1 VLIGAYICTERDLLG
16 KSYGVETTSWIQ
28 SLGSL
33 VTSGFDTDFVLLN
46 QRVKKLFM
54 DDKKY
59 WVGFNLI
66 KGIGAVRMQALIN
79 TFDDLESAWKAA
91 PVDLAGAGLSLK
103 LIERIIQAREQVDLE
118 KVWARI
124 KSQGIKILTWKDEA
138 YPQRLKEIEQ
148 PPPVLYIRGEY
159 LPDDLYAVA
168 IVGTRRV
175 TPYGRQ
181 ITEELSSYLASNG
194 ITVISGL
201 ARGVDAIAHQT
212 ALKAGGRTIGV
223 LGSGVDKI
231 YPPEHRQLAER
242 MMESGAIL
250 SDYAPGTPPDASN
263 FPPRNRIISGLSLAV
278 VVIEAGETSGALI
291 TAEFAAEQGR
301 EIFAVP
307 GSILAPQS
315 KGTNKLIQKGA
326 LPLLSVND
334 LMQALNLTRMGEQ
347 KAVRKIIP
355 ADETEARLMNVL
367 GTEPLHVDEIRNQTE
382 LPIEKVSAAL
392 ALMELKGMVR
402 QVGGMNYVAVHEE
415 ESDYLV

>member
-1 VLIGAYICTERDLLG
+1 
-16 KSYGVETTSWIQ
+16 
-28 SLGSL
+28 
-33 VTSGFDTDFVLLN
+33 
-46 QRVKKLFM
+46 M
-54 DDKKY
+54 DDNKY

-66 KGIGAVRMQALIN
+66 KGIGAVRMQALLN
-79 TFDDLESAWKAA
+79 HFDNLESAWKAT
-91 PVDLAGAGLSLK
+91 PIDLSKAGLSRK
-103 LIERIIQAREQVDLE
+103 LIERIVLARDQVNLE

-124 KSQGIKILTWKDEA
+124 ESQGIKILTWKDQA

-148 PPPVLYIRGEY
+148 PPPVLYVRGDY

-194 ITVISGL
+194 ITVVSGL

-212 ALKAGGRTIGV
+212 AVKAGGRTIGV

-231 YPPEHRQLAER
+231 YPPEHRSLAQQMIEQ
-242 MMESGAIL
+242 GAIV

-278 VVIEAGETSGALI
+278 VVVEAGETSGALI

-326 LPLLSVND
+326 LPLLSIND
-334 LMQALNLTRMGEQ
+334 LMQALNLTRMGEH
-347 KAVRKIIP
+347 KAARKIIA
-355 ADETEARLMNVL
+355 ADETERRVMSIL
-367 GTEPLHVDEIRNQTE
+367 GAEPLHVDEIRNQTE
-382 LPIEKVSAAL
+382 LPIEKVSATL

-402 QVGGMNYVAVHEE
+402 QVGGMNYVAVREE
-415 ESDYLV
+415 QSDYLV

>member
-1 VLIGAYICTERDLLG
+1 LFPFGLD
-16 KSYGVETTSWIQ
+16 TT
-28 SLGSL
+28 
-33 VTSGFDTDFVLLN
+33 VDTLRSAIYSTNEFTID
-46 QRVKKLFM
+46 FM

-59 WVGFNLI
+59 WIGFNLI
-66 KGIGAVRMQALIN
+66 KGIGAVRMQALVQH
-79 TFDDLESAWKAA
+79 FGDLEMAWKAA
-91 PVDLAGAGLSLK
+91 PADLARAGLGLK
-103 LIERIIQAREQVDLE
+103 VIERIVQARENVDLE
-118 KVWARI
+118 KLVAKI
-124 KSQGIKILTWKDEA
+124 DSQGIKVLTWEDEA
-138 YPQRLKEIEQ
+138 YPQRLREVDQ

-159 LPDDLYAVA
+159 LPDDVFAVA

-181 ITEELSSYLASNG
+181 ITEELSSFLAANG

-231 YPPEHRQLAER
+231 YPPEHRALAEK
-242 MMESGAIL
+242 MMERGAVI

-278 VVIEAGETSGALI
+278 VVVEAGETSGALI

-301 EIFAVP
+301 EVFAVP

-315 KGTNKLIQKGA
+315 KGTNKLIQRGA
-326 LPLLSVND
+326 LPLLSVED
-334 LMQALNLTRMGEQ
+334 LMQALDLTRLGEQ
-347 KAVRKIIP
+347 KAARKIIP

-367 GTEPLHVDEIRNQTE
+367 GDEPLHVDEIRNQTE
-382 LPIEKVSAAL
+382 LPIEKVSATL

-402 QVGGMNYVAVHEE
+402 QVGGMNYVAVREVQ
-415 ESDYLV
+415 SDYFI

>member
-1 VLIGAYICTERDLLG
+1 
-16 KSYGVETTSWIQ
+16 
-28 SLGSL
+28 
-33 VTSGFDTDFVLLN
+33 
-46 QRVKKLFM
+46 M
-54 DDKKY
+54 DDRKY
-59 WVGFNLI
+59 WIAFNLI

-79 TFDDLESAWKAA
+79 HFDDLEIAWKAA
-91 PVDLAGAGLSLK
+91 PADLAGAGLSLK
-103 LIERIIQAREQVDLE
+103 LIERIVQAREQVDLE
-118 KVWARI
+118 KVWAKI
-124 KSQGIKILTWKDEA
+124 ESQGIKTLTWKDAA

-159 LPDDLYAVA
+159 LPDDLFAVA

-194 ITVISGL
+194 ITVVSGL

-212 ALKAGGRTIGV
+212 ALKSGGRTIGV

-242 MMESGAIL
+242 IMESGAIV

-334 LMQALNLTRMGEQ
+334 LMQALNLTRMGDH
-347 KAVRKIIP
+347 KAARKIIP

-367 GTEPLHVDEIRNQTE
+367 STEPLHVDEIRTQTE

-402 QVGGMNYVAVHEE
+402 QVGGMNYVAVREE
-415 ESDYLV
+415 QSDYLV